1 MSYPPHPDEP
11 RGLHELDRAVL
22 FVANRIVSL
31 SPESQRGASGVAH
44 GSWSLRRGGPG
55 RADVLGVLA
64 GEPFGGPSDTGTGVP
79 RSIARHGSGRGGW
92 PSSRPNRGAPE
103 RAGRRSDYRYTST
116 RLAH

>member
-31 SPESQRGASGVAH
+31 SPESQRGASGCH

-64 GEPFGGPSDTGTGVP
+64 GEAFGGPSDTGTGVP

-92 PSSRPNRGAPE
+92 VSSRPTAAPRSAPGAC
-103 RAGRRSDYRYTST
+103 SDYRYTST